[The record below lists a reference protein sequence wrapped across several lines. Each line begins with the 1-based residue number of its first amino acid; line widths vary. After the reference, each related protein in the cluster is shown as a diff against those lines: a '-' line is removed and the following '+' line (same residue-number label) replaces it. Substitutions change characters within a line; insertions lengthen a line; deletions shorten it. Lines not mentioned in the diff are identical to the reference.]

1 MFDIRT
7 NSVVGM
13 VATFSPFKD
22 YESYFEA
29 AAIILESLPD
39 VTFVAVGDG
48 ENREQLEEIYKKKF
62 PDRVRF
68 VGSVDNVESI
78 IQVFDVGVL
87 ASTSFG
93 EGISNAILEYM
104 AMGRPVVA
112 TACAGT
118 KELVIDG
125 TTGYLTKVGDSADL
139 AVKIAR
145 LLANSQLREEMGLSG
160 LRRAR
165 TFFDLSRMSKAYFDL
180 YVHVIGRT

>member
-1 MFDIRT
+1 
-7 NSVVGM
+7 M
-13 VATFSPFKD
+13 VATFSPLKD
-22 YESYFEA
+22 YLTYFEA
-29 AAIILESLPD
+29 AAIILDNLPD

-48 ENREQLEEIYKKKF
+48 EKREHLEGVYKRRF

-68 VGSVDNVESI
+68 VGRVEKVESL

-87 ASTSFG
+87 ASTPFG

-104 AMGRPVVA
+104 AMARPVVA

-139 AVKIAR
+139 ADKIAR
-145 LLANSQLREEMGLSG
+145 LLANSQLRKKMGGCG
-160 LRRAR
+160 LERAR
-165 TFFDLSRMSKAYFDL
+165 TLFDLATMSRAYVDL
-180 YVHVIGRT
+180 YSQIVSRA